1 MSAAKSC
8 CISPIFSALNERT
21 IMSEQDLIGRVAIVT
36 GASRG
41 IGRAIAE
48 RLASAGA
55 TVIIAARS
63 IEVQLIESRGGKAD
77 AIACDVESDSSRA
90 ALIAQVAAKY
100 GRIDILV
107 NNAGRAVLEPVDAMK
122 LSTMR
127 SQAEQYVFAPLDLS
141 LHAIEHMK
149 RQGEGW
155 IVNLGSHSAEP
166 IIGPLENH
174 LQAETGLAYYGALKS
189 AVHRFTIG
197 FAIELLAHNIAVN
210 VVAPV
215 LAIAT
220 PGVTALGLVTPEM
233 ASYFEQVEHIAE
245 ATLALVRK
253 KPLEQT
259 GVVAFSYKYLDEIG
273 RSTRSLD
280 GREILQQRGA

>member
-1 MSAAKSC
+1 MSDHN
-8 CISPIFSALNERT
+8 LE
-21 IMSEQDLIGRVAIVT
+21 GRVAIVT
-36 GASRG
+36 GSSRG

-63 IEVQLIESRGGKAD
+63 IEASVDGLAGTAQEVVSLIKARGGKAV
-77 AIACDVESDSSRA
+77 AIACDVEDDASRV
-90 ALIAQVAAKY
+90 ALIDQVVAQF

-107 NNAGRAVLEPVDAMK
+107 NNAGRAVLEPVADMK
-122 LSTMR
+122 LAAMR

-141 LHAIEHMK
+141 LHAVPHMK

-155 IVNLGSHSAEP
+155 IVNLGSHSALP
-166 IIGPLENH
+166 ITGSLEDH
-174 LQAETGLAYYGALKS
+174 LQAETGLAFYGALKT

-197 FAIELLAHNIAVN
+197 FAIELLAENIAVN

-220 PGVTALGLVTPEM
+220 PGTTALGIITPE
-233 ASYFEQVEHIAE
+233 AEPYLERIEHIAE
-245 ATLALVRK
+245 ATLALVS
-253 KPLEQT
+253 KPPREQT
-259 GVVAFSYKYLDEIG
+259 GVVAFSYQYLDAIG
-273 RSTRSLD
+273 RSTMTLD
-280 GREILQQRGA
+280 GTSVLQARTKAAA

>member
-1 MSAAKSC
+1 
-8 CISPIFSALNERT
+8 
-21 IMSEQDLIGRVAIVT
+21 MSEQNLTGRVAVVT
-36 GASRG
+36 GSSRG

-48 RLASAGA
+48 RLAAAGA
-55 TVIIAARS
+55 TVVVAARS
-63 IEVQLIESRGGKAD
+63 VTASAGALPGTAQEVVQLIEGRGGKAV
-77 AIACDVESDSSRA
+77 AIGCDVESAESRA
-90 ALIAQVAAKY
+90 ALIETVVEML

-107 NNAGRAVLEPVDAMK
+107 NNAGTSVLEPVDAMQ
-122 LSTMR
+122 LATMR
-127 SQAEQYVFAPLDLS
+127 SQAEQYFFAPLDLS
-141 LHAIEHMK
+141 LHAIKHMK
-149 RQGEGW
+149 NQGEGW
-155 IVNLGSHSAEP
+155 IVNLGSHSALP
-166 IIGPLENH
+166 IEGPLENH
-174 LQAETGLAYYGALKS
+174 RQAENGLAFYGALKS
-189 AVHRFTIG
+189 GVHRFSIG
-197 FAIELLAHNIAVN
+197 FAIELMEHNIAVN